1 MSHRLM
7 ADPGFRQDQNAR
19 LLDAR
24 TKPITELVDRIRD
37 DRWAPYVA
45 PLHGGVESR
54 MLSILRDPGPKTTD
68 GDGSGMLC
76 VENDDPTA
84 ELQAE
89 LADSAG
95 IDPSDYLPWNAYPW
109 YFNRKP
115 NAAELRQG
123 TAPLIELVG
132 LLPRLEI
139 VFLQGS
145 EAKKAWD
152 LALKAAPALT
162 AMKTI
167 ATYHPGR
174 QALFHPSPEER
185 ARRAGHRDAAWREA
199 GIILRDSRSAAS

>member
-1 MSHRLM
+1 M
-7 ADPGFRQDQNAR
+7 ADPGFRLDQHGR

-24 TKPITELVDRIRD
+24 TNPITEFVDSIRG

-45 PLHGGVESR
+45 PLHGGVDSR

-89 LADSAG
+89 LADAAG

-132 LLPRLEI
+132 LLPQLQI

-145 EAKKAWD
+145 ESKHAWF
-152 LALKAAPALT
+152 LALKAAPALAT
-162 AMKTI
+162 VKTI

-174 QALFHPSPEER
+174 QAPFHPDPEER
-185 ARRAGHRDAAWREA
+185 ERRAQHRNAAWQEA
-199 GIILRDSRSAAS
+199 GAILRDSRSAAS